1 MPTIDQLLQYLE
13 KRQQLLEV
21 IKGTSNTSSRSSS
34 TFSKRSTLHKT
45 MSHNCI
51 LCNKDHAQHKCE
63 HFKIMKL
70 CPGSKIQPDWGSFL
84 FRWGK
89 HRYVFIVDIEKNVP
103 ANKCRQKL
111 SRFST
116 NSPATRTYTY
126 GTASAT
132 SLAIRAIQQ
141 LVDNEGKTL
150 SVTKEVLKQDFYVG
164 GMLTEAEIPMPKR

>member
-13 KRQQLLEV
+13 KRQQLLEI

-70 CPGSKIQPDWGSFL
+70 CPGSKIQPDWRSFL

-89 HRYVFIVDIEKNVP
+89 HRYVFIVDIEKMFQQINVAKNYRDFQRILQRKEP
-103 ANKCRQKL
+103 THTERLQQRPLQFAQYNNWLTMKEKL
-111 SRFST
+111 YQSQRK
-116 NSPATRTYTY
+116 Y
-126 GTASAT
+126 
-132 SLAIRAIQQ
+132 
-141 LVDNEGKTL
+141 
-150 SVTKEVLKQDFYVG
+150 
-164 GMLTEAEIPMPKR
+164 